1 MTAPPRIADPRPLT
15 QKARVRTGS
24 ILDLAVKFTKERILR
39 SPFHRTLVWGSGSF
53 GTVKPGY
60 HHLKVSAVRGP
71 LTRQPLGLSDNV
83 AVGDTVLLLTRII
96 DRPHKK
102 HRWGIIPHIAQ
113 QSAPAVADM
122 ALHPAQ
128 ECSTSPDQNH
138 WMQIGKPLVGGQW
151 KLRDHFESINRT
163 GNSVQSAIFLK
174 QYEEKS
180 VSPDNRLIEKIS
192 DKLITTLP
200 R

>member
-39 SPFHRTLVWGSGSF
+39 SPFYRTLVWGSGSF

-83 AVGDTVLLLTRII
+83 AVGDTVLLLPRII
-96 DRPHKK
+96 DRPHKN
-102 HRWGIIPHIAQ
+102 IAGA
-113 QSAPAVADM
+113 SFP
-122 ALHPAQ
+122 
-128 ECSTSPDQNH
+128 TSPNRAPLRSPIWHSTRLKSVRPRQIRTTGCRLENH
-138 WMQIGKPLVGGQW
+138 WSADSGSSEITLKV
-151 KLRDHFESINRT
+151 SIERET
-163 GNSVQSAIFLK
+163 AYRALSS
-174 QYEEKS
+174 
-180 VSPDNRLIEKIS
+180 
-192 DKLITTLP
+192 
-200 R
+200 

>member
-71 LTRQPLGLSDNV
+71 LTRQPLGPSASRIMSLS
-83 AVGDTVLLLTRII
+83 ATRSFCCRELLIVRTRN
-96 DRPHKK
+96 
-102 HRWGIIPHIAQ
+102 IAGA
-113 QSAPAVADM
+113 SFP
-122 ALHPAQ
+122 
-128 ECSTSPDQNH
+128 TSPNRAPLRSPIWHSTRLKSVRPRQIRTTGCRLENH
-138 WMQIGKPLVGGQW
+138 WSADSGSSEITLKV
-151 KLRDHFESINRT
+151 SIERET
-163 GNSVQSAIFLK
+163 AYRALSS
-174 QYEEKS
+174 
-180 VSPDNRLIEKIS
+180 
-192 DKLITTLP
+192 
-200 R
+200 